1 MRMKR
6 DVKRLTVSADVALQM
21 GRAIDAWRRK
31 EGMTQ
36 RDLSVIAQVSQGQI
50 SRILA
55 GRFSYADVS
64 VNLLCKAAG
73 INYPG
78 GSRPAAAGQALHR
91 RLHAELDSCWD
102 GTKAGADA
110 LIELLRAAGRI
121 GGQRPLRVAAVAD

>member
-6 DVKRLTVSADVALQM
+6 DAERQTVSADIALQI

-36 RDLSVIAQVSQGQI
+36 RDLSVIARISQGQI

-55 GRFSYADVS
+55 GRFSYADATVG
-64 VNLLCKAAG
+64 LLCDAAG
-73 INYPG
+73 ISCP
-78 GSRPAAAGQALHR
+78 SHSSPALAGQALHR
-91 RLHAELDSCWD
+91 RLHAELDNCWD

-121 GGQRPLRVAAVAD
+121 GGHRPLRATAVAD